1 MADMAAPRRLTSA
14 SILSDAELD
23 KEMPPQVL
31 LPSDPRAPQNCALY
45 SHKLKAFEFDDAR
58 RTLVVHLRLQG
69 SLIQKPAGSDQA
81 SGFPLATSASE
92 NEAPSMLRDQF
103 FYIDRGTET
112 VNARIMHRGVATQ
125 PPPSSDHIGTV
136 SQNGILDRYSKTD
149 AIKEDADSSSGSASN
164 AVYSDQMKSSI
175 RLMER
180 IVNLNLDSE
189 AYEDFRFFVDEADK
203 FKEGGSMLPLWRF
216 TSDKA
221 KKKQVTCIKWNP
233 RYSDLFAV
241 GYGSYEFLKQST
253 GGLVGIF
260 SLKNSK
266 FPDLA
271 LATDSTVCSLDW
283 HPLNPALIALGFYD
297 GSVSVFDI
305 RHKSRKLLFQSTVR
319 DVYHSE
325 PVWEVLWVP
334 SPDALS
340 FHSVSVDGRVCLW
353 TIKKSKLACEPIS
366 ELKSELD
373 LDAPPAALSGLLNGL
388 CFDFSP
394 FEEGTYLV
402 GTEEGFIHRC
412 SRFFAQQPLSVYK
425 AHSMGVYTVRWSPF
439 NASIF
444 ASCSADWTIK
454 VWSVASVGAP
464 LCCFDVRNAVGDIC
478 WSPVSSTILA
488 AATADGRV
496 CVYDISVN
504 RYKAVHSQKVV
515 GKGQLTKISFNASEP
530 VILVGDDKG
539 TVSCLKLSP
548 NLSKAESG
556 KVAEA
561 DKLNKVIHILSG

>member
-1 MADMAAPRRLTSA
+1 
-14 SILSDAELD
+14 
-23 KEMPPQVL
+23 
-31 LPSDPRAPQNCALY
+31 
-45 SHKLKAFEFDDAR
+45 
-58 RTLVVHLRLQG
+58 
-69 SLIQKPAGSDQA
+69 
-81 SGFPLATSASE
+81 
-92 NEAPSMLRDQF
+92 MLRDQF

-283 HPLNPALIALGFYD
+283 HPLNPALIALGCNKPVHLEDYEALGTAPGYCHHCHTGRCPVGVTTQD
-297 GSVSVFDI
+297 PKLQERLTADHGARLLRNYLSVMTLELQTMARACGKNHVLNLEPED
-305 RHKSRKLLFQSTVR
+305 LVALTV
-319 DVYHSE
+319 E
-325 PVWEVLWVP
+325 AAAMAGVP
-334 SPDALS
+334 LAGTNWIP
-340 FHSVSVDGRVCLW
+340 GR
-353 TIKKSKLACEPIS
+353 
-366 ELKSELD
+366 
-373 LDAPPAALSGLLNGL
+373 
-388 CFDFSP
+388 
-394 FEEGTYLV
+394 GTY
-402 GTEEGFIHRC
+402 
-412 SRFFAQQPLSVYK
+412 
-425 AHSMGVYTVRWSPF
+425 
-439 NASIF
+439 
-444 ASCSADWTIK
+444 
-454 VWSVASVGAP
+454 
-464 LCCFDVRNAVGDIC
+464 
-478 WSPVSSTILA
+478 
-488 AATADGRV
+488 
-496 CVYDISVN
+496 
-504 RYKAVHSQKVV
+504 
-515 GKGQLTKISFNASEP
+515 
-530 VILVGDDKG
+530 
-539 TVSCLKLSP
+539 
-548 NLSKAESG
+548 
-556 KVAEA
+556 
-561 DKLNKVIHILSG
+561 